1 MKSCESVVLPTS
13 NCLKAATQPLR
24 QLKTQNYIFRSR
36 NRYVKTH
43 LAITLELP
51 RIKFVSE
58 LQKAQRYSHSATV
71 YPSISETELAVLSE
85 C

>member
-1 MKSCESVVLPTS
+1 MSIGDARNHHRTS
-13 NCLKAATQPLR
+13 AQE
-24 QLKTQNYIFRSR
+24 
-36 NRYVKTH
+36 
-43 LAITLELP
+43 AITLELP
-51 RIKFVSE
+51 RIKFVLE